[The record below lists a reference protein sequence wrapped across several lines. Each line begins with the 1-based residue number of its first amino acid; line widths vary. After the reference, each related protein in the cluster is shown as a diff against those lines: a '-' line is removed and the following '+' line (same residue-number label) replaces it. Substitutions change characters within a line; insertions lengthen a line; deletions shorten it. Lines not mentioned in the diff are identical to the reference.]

1 MMVGIGALYGG
12 WSLLTN
18 PAALGADP
26 VWLEGSPFPDFTVP
40 GLVLLVVI
48 GGGMLVTALLAIFG
62 ARSAVLATLMMGAI
76 LMAWGMVETI
86 VIGYQGTQQVVL
98 VMLFVVVP
106 AAILLWLGVHASRID
121 QG

>member
-1 MMVGIGALYGG
+1 
-12 WSLLTN
+12 
-18 PAALGADP
+18 
-26 VWLEGSPFPDFTVP
+26 
-40 GLVLLVVI
+40 
-48 GGGMLVTALLAIFG
+48 
-62 ARSAVLATLMMGAI
+62 
-76 LMAWGMVETI
+76 MAWGMVETI